1 MSSLITGSENNMG
14 NTSNNGL
21 ASATKNA
28 QKSSTKPA
36 GEILIVRPN
45 TTGVEIPKVEAPK
58 AETVTIDTRE
68 AVTLLSQREKNEKL
82 TLLFEREEKL
92 SSTKK
97 ALDRFKLATDESTN
111 ELELRDGKGAQFRT
125 SNPTLIKVV
134 LKDIAEEL
142 QAKQKLIA
150 DDIIA
155 VG

>member
-1 MSSLITGSENNMG
+1 MVDTKK
-14 NTSNNGL
+14 TGL
-21 ASATKNA
+21 ASAIKNA
-28 QKSSTKPA
+28 QQSTDKPV
-36 GEILIVRPN
+36 GQILVVRPN
-45 TTGVEIPKVEAPK
+45 TKGVEIPKVETPK
-58 AETVTIDTRE
+58 VETVKVETPEI
-68 AVTLLSQREKNEKL
+68 VTLLSQREKNEKL

-111 ELELRDGKGAQFRT
+111 ELELKDGKGAHFRT

>member
-1 MSSLITGSENNMG
+1 MVDTKK
-14 NTSNNGL
+14 TGL
-21 ASATKNA
+21 ASAIKNA
-28 QKSSTKPA
+28 QQSTDKPV
-36 GEILIVRPN
+36 GEILIVKPN
-45 TTGVEIPKVEAPK
+45 TKGIETPKVEAHK

-134 LKDIAEEL
+134 LRDIAEEL